1 MFKKRIRCAKF
12 VLIGILSLSVV
23 FAVFLGVTL
32 HRNKGSET
40 MKVLMGDASYV
51 DGIEISLFEEDEA
64 MSYWFMNH
72 SEGLCQ
78 CETDYQNSYRIQF
91 DGTEAIMNV
100 SCETADREFKTYSHC
115 YNLNPR
121 NENRFRYKEG
131 CGEVA
136 GSDISGVL
144 FAYTYEQNS
153 LLFEGRY
160 RADDYISFGEED
172 KFLYYYNED
181 TRRSYE
187 AFSLT
192 MKDESEIERNVCYLN
207 GKEYLY
213 FWKEPEYEYYCTYNR
228 YAGADESSASMET
241 QKWGF
246 EEACEN
252 IPDKSYVSKLKEF
265 GMPEI
270 TMNVKTGIYCVEAD
284 GILKGTLT
292 CVLPM
297 SDMSEDFEFLWMA
310 TVEEE
315 NALSV
320 IGRKGNNLVE
330 FRYFA
335 ETGTVTEQ
343 VLWEEGA
350 ETAEWFE
357 EAEDVLNVDIM
368 TDGGRTYLCYSK
380 AFYEP
385 AGEAYSYVKGDI
397 IRLVVFEQGNRVF
410 EGEIRLQK
418 ELFEVLQDF
427 SLNTNE
433 VHDRDQRMC
442 GIEIRK
448 K

>member
-1 MFKKRIRCAKF
+1 MFKKRLRCATIG
-12 VLIGILSLSVV
+12 LIGILSLSAV
-23 FAVFLGVTL
+23 FAVLLGVTL
-32 HRNKGSET
+32 RHNKGSRELT
-40 MKVLMGDASYV
+40 VLMGDASYV

-64 MSYWFMNH
+64 MSHWFMKH
-72 SEGLCQ
+72 AEGLCQ
-78 CETDYQNSYRIQF
+78 CETDYQNTYRIQF

-115 YNLNPR
+115 YNLNPGD
-121 NENRFRYKEG
+121 ENRFRYKEG
-131 CGEVA
+131 CREVA
-136 GSDISGVL
+136 GSDISEEVI
-144 FAYTYEQNS
+144 AYTYERNS
-153 LLFEGRY
+153 LLFEGKY
-160 RADDYISFGEED
+160 RMDDYISFGEED
-172 KFLYYYNED
+172 TFLYYYYKD

-192 MKDESEIERNVCYLN
+192 MKDETEIEKNICFLN

-213 FWKEPEYEYYCTYNR
+213 LWKEPEYKYNCIYEK
-228 YAGADESSASMET
+228 YAGADGSSASKET
-241 QKWGF
+241 RQWNF

-252 IPDKSYVSKLKEF
+252 IPDRSYVSKLKEF

-284 GILKGTLT
+284 WRYGGTLE

-297 SDMSEDFEFLWMA
+297 SDIADDFEFLWMA

-320 IGRKGNNLVE
+320 IGRRGNALVE
-330 FRYFA
+330 FRYFT

-343 VLWEEGA
+343 VLWDAGEES
-350 ETAEWFE
+350 AEWFE
-357 EAEDVLNVDIM
+357 AVEDVMNVDVM
-368 TDGGRTYLCYSK
+368 TDGGRTYLCFSK

-385 AGEAYSYVKGDI
+385 AEDEFSYVEGDMV
-397 IRLVVFEQGNRVF
+397 RLVVFEQGSRVF
-410 EGEIRLQK
+410 EGELRLQK

-448 K
+448 R

>member
-1 MFKKRIRCAKF
+1 MFKKRIRCATIG
-12 VLIGILSLSVV
+12 LISILFLSIV
-23 FAVFLGVTL
+23 FAVLLGVTL
-32 HRNKGSET
+32 RHNKGSRELT
-40 MKVLMGDASYV
+40 VLVGDASYAE
-51 DGIEISLFEEDEA
+51 GIEISLFEEDEE
-64 MSYWFMNH
+64 MSRWFMNH
-72 SEGLCQ
+72 SDEWCQ
-78 CETDYQNSYRIQF
+78 CETNYQNTYRIQF

-100 SCETADREFKTYSHC
+100 SCETADREFETYSHF
-115 YNLNPR
+115 YNLNPG
-121 NENRFRYKEG
+121 NEDRFRYTEG
-131 CGEVA
+131 YREIA
-136 GSDISGVL
+136 GSDISDVL
-144 FAYTYEQNS
+144 FAYTYERNS

-160 RADDYISFGEED
+160 RVDDYISFGEED

-192 MKDESEIERNVCYLN
+192 LKDESEIEKNVCYLN

-213 FWKEPEYEYYCTYNR
+213 LWKEPEYQYYCTYEK
-228 YAGADESSASMET
+228 YAGADGSSASMET
-241 QKWGF
+241 QQWGF

-252 IPDKSYVSKLKEF
+252 VPDKSYVSKLKEF

-270 TMNVKTGIYCVEAD
+270 TMNVKKGIYCAETERSYE
-284 GILKGTLT
+284 GTLE
-292 CVLPM
+292 CVVPM
-297 SDMSEDFEFLWMA
+297 SDISEDFEFLWMA
-310 TVEEE
+310 SVEEE

-320 IGRKGNNLVE
+320 IGRRENALVE

-335 ETGTVTEQ
+335 ETGTVTEH
-343 VLWEEGA
+343 VLWDAGKES
-350 ETAEWFE
+350 AEWFE
-357 EAEDVLNVDIM
+357 AVEDVMNVDVM
-368 TDGGRTYLCYSK
+368 TDGERTYLCFSK
-380 AFYEP
+380 AFFEP
-385 AGEAYSYVKGDI
+385 AEEEFSYVEGDI
-397 IRLVVFEQGNRVF
+397 VRLVVFEQGSRVF